1 MAREL
6 APAGL
11 RSSPFCERSHWS
23 ASPVKREQASSPRA
37 HLLSVNN
44 IACRP
49 QSDRQ
54 AFHDPRQSRHNGAPS
69 PSWRALSSGYP
80 LNERPS
86 TNVIR
91 PSGCPGLLR
100 VVQALDGGICRIKL
114 DGGSIRADQAD
125 AVAAAAERFAGG
137 VIEATNRGNLQIRG
151 IGPGHDALIE
161 ALLAAGLGPRK
172 PAGDD
177 VRNLMLS
184 PAAGIDRQ
192 MLFDTRPLAAQIL
205 VTLQTHERFHELSAK
220 FAVQLDGGEALA
232 MLEHHHDLW
241 LSALVRNGEPWLAFG
256 LAGTP
261 LDKPAGKVPL
271 TQGHALVVAVLE
283 LFLDLA
289 RPDQIRMRHLL
300 AEVSVDEF
308 MTRLARRVPLQA
320 CLDWQRD
327 ASIDGLHLGVHPQH
341 DDRVYVGAAAP
352 LGRLDAVML
361 RGAAQLAREKGD
373 ESLSFTP
380 WQSLLLPNVRSED
393 ADQVLARL
401 EGLGL
406 LCSLDQ
412 ALAQLIACTGSSGC
426 GKALADTK
434 ADARQLAELLQ
445 RQGQTLKVH
454 LSGCPRSCAAAHVA
468 PATLLA
474 VAPGRYDLYVRDVTL
489 PGFGALQAHN
499 LSIEALGH
507 WLDARPRSPLDA

>member
-1 MAREL
+1 M
-6 APAGL
+6 
-11 RSSPFCERSHWS
+11 
-23 ASPVKREQASSPRA
+23 
-37 HLLSVNN
+37 
-44 IACRP
+44 
-49 QSDRQ
+49 
-54 AFHDPRQSRHNGAPS
+54 
-69 PSWRALSSGYP
+69 
-80 LNERPS
+80 NERPS
-86 TNVIR
+86 SNVIR

-114 DGGSIRADQAD
+114 DGGSIQADQAD
-125 AVAAAAERFAGG
+125 VVALVAERFAGG
-137 VIEATNRGNLQIRG
+137 VIEATNRANLQIRG
-151 IGPGHDALIE
+151 IGPGHDALIQS
-161 ALLAAGLGPRK
+161 LLAAGLGPRK
-172 PAGDD
+172 PSGDD

-192 MLFDTRPLAAQIL
+192 MLFDTRPLAEQIL
-205 VTLQTHERFHELSAK
+205 ITLQTHERFPELSAK

-241 LSALVRNGEPWLAFG
+241 LSALVRDGEPWLAFG
-256 LAGTP
+256 LAGSP
-261 LDKPAGKVPL
+261 LDKPAGRVPL
-271 TQGHALVVAVLE
+271 AQGHALVVAVLE

-300 AEVSVDEF
+300 AEIPNDEF
-308 MTRLARRVPLQA
+308 MTRLACRVPLQA

-327 ASIDGLHLGVHPQH
+327 EPIDELHIGIHSQH

-373 ESLSFTP
+373 GSLRFTP
-380 WQSLLLPNVRSED
+380 WQSLLVPNVCVED
-393 ADQVLARL
+393 AEEVLARL
-401 EGLGL
+401 QTLGL
-406 LCSLDQ
+406 LVSVDQ
-412 ALAQLIACTGSSGC
+412 PLAQLIACTGSSGC

-454 LSGCPRSCAAAHVA
+454 LSGCPRSCAAAHIA

-474 VAPGRYDLYVRDVTL
+474 VAPGRYDLYFRDAAL

-499 LSIEALGH
+499 LTIEALGQ
-507 WLDARPRSPLDA
+507 WLDAHPRSPLDA

>member
-1 MAREL
+1 M
-6 APAGL
+6 
-11 RSSPFCERSHWS
+11 
-23 ASPVKREQASSPRA
+23 
-37 HLLSVNN
+37 
-44 IACRP
+44 
-49 QSDRQ
+49 
-54 AFHDPRQSRHNGAPS
+54 
-69 PSWRALSSGYP
+69 
-80 LNERPS
+80 NERPS
-86 TNVIR
+86 SNVIR

-114 DGGSIRADQAD
+114 DGGSIQADQAD
-125 AVAAAAERFAGG
+125 VVALVAERFAGG
-137 VIEATNRGNLQIRG
+137 VIEATNRANLQIRG
-151 IGPGHDALIE
+151 IGPGHDALIQS
-161 ALLAAGLGPRK
+161 LLAAGLGPRK
-172 PAGDD
+172 PSGDD

-192 MLFDTRPLAAQIL
+192 MLFDTRPLAEQIL
-205 VTLQTHERFHELSAK
+205 ITLQTHERFPELSAK

-241 LSALVRNGEPWLAFG
+241 LSALVRDGEPWLAFG
-256 LAGTP
+256 LAGSP
-261 LDKPAGKVPL
+261 LDKPAGRVPL
-271 TQGHALVVAVLE
+271 AQGHALVVAVLE

-300 AEVSVDEF
+300 AEIPNDEF
-308 MTRLARRVPLQA
+308 MTRLACRVPLQA

-327 ASIDGLHLGVHPQH
+327 EPVDELHIGIHSQH

-373 ESLSFTP
+373 GSLRFTP
-380 WQSLLLPNVRSED
+380 WQSLLVPNVCVED
-393 ADQVLARL
+393 AEEVLARL
-401 EGLGL
+401 QTLGL
-406 LCSLDQ
+406 LVSVDQ
-412 ALAQLIACTGSSGC
+412 PLAQLIACTGSSGC

-454 LSGCPRSCAAAHVA
+454 LSGCPRSCAAAHIA

-474 VAPGRYDLYVRDVTL
+474 VAPGRYDLYFRDAAL

-499 LSIEALGH
+499 LTIEALGQ
-507 WLDARPRSPLDA
+507 WLDAHPRSPLDA